1 MLAKLI
7 RYEIGER
14 KDFSFFVPERRA
26 LKIRRGGENGFKIDL
41 VVMGKKTLVQNGR
54 GFSPNLYLI
63 NGSIFYGKYAKKSQI

>member
-14 KDFSFFVPERRA
+14 NIFSIFVPERRA
-26 LKIRRGGENGFKIDL
+26 LKIRRCDEKGFQIDL

-54 GFSPNLYLI
+54 DFSPNLYLI
-63 NGSIFYGKYAKKSQI
+63 NGSIFYGKYVKTSQI